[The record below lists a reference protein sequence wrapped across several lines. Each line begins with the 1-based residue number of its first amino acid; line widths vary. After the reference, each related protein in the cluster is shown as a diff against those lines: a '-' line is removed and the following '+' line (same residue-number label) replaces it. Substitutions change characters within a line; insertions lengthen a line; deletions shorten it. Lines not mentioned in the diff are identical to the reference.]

1 MMKTV
6 KEVFLQTVSPGPLR
20 IPWGSFRIFT
30 KIRGDVRKK
39 RLINSLSSLA
49 ISLRVFVKIQNGPN
63 KIQGARGKLIQEKT
77 PFRTLK
83 VMKMVYILTP
93 VR

>member
-1 MMKTV
+1 MGVFSNFYENSRRCSKV
-6 KEVFLQTVSPGPLR
+6 KVNQQLIVVVNDTLR
-20 IPWGSFRIFT
+20 
-30 KIRGDVRKK
+30 
-39 RLINSLSSLA
+39 

-83 VMKMVYILTP
+83 VMNMVYILTP